1 MKIPRI
7 DEWIKQMWYIHKR
20 MLFDQNKG
28 LNQPHVT
35 TPREREMT
43 MPNETSQAQ
52 IDNYYMASFIS
63 LNLIKVEIRM
73 EGLGRKG
80 DQGTGKGKPV
90 GTEVERRKGLT
101 IE

>member
-1 MKIPRI
+1 M
-7 DEWIKQMWYIHKR
+7 
-20 MLFDQNKG
+20 
-28 LNQPHVT
+28 PHVA

-52 IDNYYMASFIS
+52 KYNYYMVSFIS
-63 LNLIKVEIRM
+63 LNVIKVEIRM
-73 EGLGRKG
+73 ERLERKG
-80 DQGTGKGKPV
+80 DEGARKWQPV

>member
-1 MKIPRI
+1 M
-7 DEWIKQMWYIHKR
+7 
-20 MLFDQNKG
+20 
-28 LNQPHVT
+28 PHIT

-43 MPNETSQAQ
+43 TPNETSQAQ
-52 IDNYYMASFIS
+52 TYNYYMVSFIS

-73 EGLGRKG
+73 ERLGRKG
-80 DQGTGKGKPV
+80 DEGAGKWQPV